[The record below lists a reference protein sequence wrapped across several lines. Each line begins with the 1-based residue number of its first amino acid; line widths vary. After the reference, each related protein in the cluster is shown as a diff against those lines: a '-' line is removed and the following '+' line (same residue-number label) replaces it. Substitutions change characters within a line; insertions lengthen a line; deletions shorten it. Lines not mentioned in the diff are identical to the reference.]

1 MTRTSCFWISARS
14 SSLMSGHESNVYDYC
29 FRGLKLPLFIFRDP
43 TSSRFNID
51 SAILTVCYSIMA
63 DHEKSPEDLDVSHI
77 RRNGFGC
84 PWHPLQL
91 AAWFFILLIIT
102 FHYGFMVFYIP
113 GNWRVFG
120 YIIPGFLLL
129 VHVITTI
136 VTSSIDPA
144 ERSVRLK
151 THSASRL
158 RPRFDRSKHE
168 HVIENYYCNLCCAC
182 LSCNATLRLFGAPIP
197 DPVFPTLTA
206 ALGVFSLAGVLL
218 IGHLTLFH
226 FHLIYKGL
234 TTYEYFQLQPA
245 KPKSHDRRAVALCCS
260 Q

>member
-1 MTRTSCFWISARS
+1 MHCTNNIFLTTSLLCYQ
-14 SSLMSGHESNVYDYC
+14 SNVYDYC

-120 YIIPGFLLL
+120 YI
-129 VHVITTI
+129 V
-136 VTSSIDPA
+136 SSK
-144 ERSVRLK
+144 SVVLFVAYP
-151 THSASRL
+151 S
-158 RPRFDRSKHE
+158 
-168 HVIENYYCNLCCAC
+168 
-182 LSCNATLRLFGAPIP
+182 TL
-197 DPVFPTLTA
+197 
-206 ALGVFSLAGVLL
+206 
-218 IGHLTLFH
+218 
-226 FHLIYKGL
+226 
-234 TTYEYFQLQPA
+234 
-245 KPKSHDRRAVALCCS
+245 
-260 Q
+260 